1 MGCVMWQCIC
11 SSCTLK
17 WGFSSLISCH
27 GLTTNSAITTAM
39 LKPNRGTVLFLQ
51 TKECPPLVLVIT
63 EHNCHRHVI
72 IKIKHLPAL
81 KGLCEFC
88 QPLHNSPVHCPTTQ
102 VCVCKSPRGGGGDLD
117 SVVAVQASYVLKW
130 LIKHFLSCWD
140 VNTKTSLREWADV
153 SHALG
158 GWK

>member
-1 MGCVMWQCIC
+1 MHKGCLMWQCIC
-11 SSCTLK
+11 SSCPLE
-17 WGFSSLISCH
+17 WGFSSLISSH
-27 GLTTNSAITTAM
+27 GLKRNSPITTAM

-88 QPLHNSPVHCPTTQ
+88 QPLHNFPVHCITTQ
-102 VCVCKSPRGGGGDLD
+102 VFVNPEDC
-117 SVVAVQASYVLKW
+117 VVAVQASYILKW